1 MGIGVGLVLVAAGA
15 IMAFAVD
22 VTNSHG
28 FNINTI
34 GWILMIVGVVG
45 VLLDLL
51 IFMPRRRVTTV
62 DRSTDS
68 TRPFTGERVVVRDR
82 DSAL

>member
-1 MGIGVGLVLVAAGA
+1 MGIGVGLLFVAAGA

-28 FNINTI
+28 FNINTV

-45 VLLDLL
+45 ILVDLL
-51 IFMPRRRVTTV
+51 IFMPRRRMTTV
-62 DRSTDS
+62 DR
-68 TRPFTGERVVVRDR
+68 TGPVDAVADDDVAVRR
-82 DSAL
+82 RHVA